1 MLRELA
7 TPSGAALRVLAEVD
21 LALRG
26 LGKRRERSDW
36 MDLLSMLGQLL
47 VLIGLVTS
55 VAVMVS
61 SSVWLLVT
69 LLHWLVPSR
78 PRELV

>member
-1 MLRELA
+1 MDFLA
-7 TPSGAALRVLAEVD
+7 
-21 LALRG
+21 
-26 LGKRRERSDW
+26 
-36 MDLLSMLGQLL
+36 MLGQLL

-69 LLHWLVPSR
+69 LLHWIVPSR

>member
-1 MLRELA
+1 
-7 TPSGAALRVLAEVD
+7 
-21 LALRG
+21 
-26 LGKRRERSDW
+26 

-61 SSVWLLVT
+61 SSVWFLVT
-69 LLHWLVPSR
+69 LLHWIFPSR

>member
-1 MLRELA
+1 M
-7 TPSGAALRVLAEVD
+7 TLRVLAEVD
-21 LALRG
+21 LALRE

-69 LLHWLVPSR
+69 LLHWIFPSR

>member
-1 MLRELA
+1 
-7 TPSGAALRVLAEVD
+7 
-21 LALRG
+21 
-26 LGKRRERSDW
+26 
-36 MDLLSMLGQLL
+36 MDLLAMLGQLL

-69 LLHWLVPSR
+69 LLHWIFPSR

>member
-1 MLRELA
+1 M
-7 TPSGAALRVLAEVD
+7 TLRVLAEVD
-21 LALRG
+21 LALRE

-36 MDLLSMLGQLL
+36 MGLLAMLGQLL

-69 LLHWLVPSR
+69 LLHWIVPSR

>member
-1 MLRELA
+1 
-7 TPSGAALRVLAEVD
+7 
-21 LALRG
+21 
-26 LGKRRERSDW
+26 

-69 LLHWLVPSR
+69 LLLHWIFPSR

>member
-1 MLRELA
+1 MDFLA
-7 TPSGAALRVLAEVD
+7 
-21 LALRG
+21 
-26 LGKRRERSDW
+26 
-36 MDLLSMLGQLL
+36 MLGQLL

-61 SSVWLLVT
+61 SCVWLLVT
-69 LLHWLVPSR
+69 LLHWIVPSR